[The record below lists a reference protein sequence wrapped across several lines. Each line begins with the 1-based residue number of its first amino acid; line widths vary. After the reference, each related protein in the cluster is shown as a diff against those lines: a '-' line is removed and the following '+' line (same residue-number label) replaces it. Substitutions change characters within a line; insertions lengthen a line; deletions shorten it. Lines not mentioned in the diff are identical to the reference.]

1 MNQLWG
7 SWRGLLLG
15 SSLLLALTAC
25 SNQAADNQQKK
36 DQSVKKNNV
45 ESARLHDSS
54 VIPNYHGPKTQTT
67 NVHGKTTS
75 GMGMSVYSVIGS
87 SHLHEGGISSHI
99 RSRLASEGIEGVQAF
114 VLNDTVILARAE
126 SHVSSNRYDEMQQ
139 KVLNQNYGL
148 SGKGEPD
155 QGVSG
160 AKSVDGDSLTQ
171 AKEQVKKMFN
181 EEIHILTVTNPQ
193 APVIID
199 RIATK
204 LHKSPK
210 DSSIAKDITELLQM
224 ASNNK

>member
-7 SWRGLLLG
+7 SWKGLLLG

-25 SNQAADNQQKK
+25 SNQAADNQQQQQS
-36 DQSVKKNNV
+36 QSVKKNNA
-45 ESARLHDSS
+45 ESAHLHDSS

-67 NVHGKTTS
+67 NVYGNTTS

-87 SHLHEGGISSHI
+87 SNLHEGGISSHI
-99 RSRLASEGIEGVQAF
+99 RSRLASAGIEGVQAF
-114 VLNDTVILARAE
+114 VLNDTVILARTE
-126 SHVSSNRYDEMQQ
+126 SHVSSNRYDEMQE

-155 QGVSG
+155 QGVRG
-160 AKSVDGDSLTQ
+160 AKSADGDSLAQ
-171 AKEQVKKMFN
+171 AKEQVKNMFN

-204 LHKSPK
+204 LHNSPK

-224 ASNNK
+224 ASNQ